1 MVLASSGP
9 AIIAAAVLFTI
20 VLLVYLLRQE
30 DKEYDREKAAD
41 ETYDE
46 EDVEADR
53 RAGAT

>member
-9 AIIAAAVLFTI
+9 AIIGAAVLFTVI
-20 VLLVYLLRQE
+20 LLIYLLRLE
-30 DKEYDREKAAD
+30 DREYDREKAAG

-53 RAGAT
+53 RSGAT